1 MCVCVFVCVREI
13 EREIERERAVS
24 ETILMILSFALM
36 ITHVSCSTLLLTW
49 E

>member
-1 MCVCVFVCVREI
+1 MCVCVCVCVC
-13 EREIERERAVS
+13 EREIEIERAVS